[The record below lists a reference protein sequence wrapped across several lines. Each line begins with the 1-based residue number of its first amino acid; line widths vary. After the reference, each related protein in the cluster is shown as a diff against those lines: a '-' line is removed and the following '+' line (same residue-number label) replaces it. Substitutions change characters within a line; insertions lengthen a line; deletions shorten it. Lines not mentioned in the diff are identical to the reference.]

1 MARNDTPND
10 AGRGP
15 DKVGVYPSTGP
26 ATGTGSATGA
36 AAPGTT
42 AGAAAASSTFG
53 ATHGAATGSTLGT
66 THTAAA
72 GSSGDVGDRAGYG
85 AQSSPMRWVVPAL
98 IVALIILALLWWL

>member
-15 DKVGVYPSTGP
+15 DKVGVYPSAGP
-26 ATGTGSATGA
+26 AAGA
-36 AAPGTT
+36 AAPGTAAGTTAAGTT
-42 AGAAAASSTFG
+42 AGVG
-53 ATHGAATGSTLGT
+53 ATLGSTSGA

-72 GSSGDVGDRAGYG
+72 GSTGDAADRSYAGTR
-85 AQSSPMRWVVPAL
+85 SSPTRWIVPAL